1 MVGIK
6 LKEFQEKCVE
16 ELLEQ
21 TVFGEK
27 KEILLQAPTG
37 SGKTI
42 MLLEYIDRFLLENKD
57 YVFVWLTPGSGE
69 LEEQSKNKMNQ
80 LLKNRT
86 TKTLNEVLTTGFE
99 EQDTAFINWENVTK
113 KGNTALRE
121 LEKSNLYDRIE
132 QAQNNGIKFIVII
145 DEEHRNKTEK
155 AESITNLFNAKHT
168 VRVSATTKR
177 NDEAYNIKIS
187 EMEVI
192 NSGLITKSLYINQGI
207 ENNILLDDEIE
218 YLLKLAIN
226 KRRQIRNTCT
236 ELGVNYNPLVIIQ
249 LPSMSEN
256 LIEKIEQYLEKEGFT
271 YDNGLLAIWLADR
284 KENIENI
291 SDNTS
296 EQCFLIMKQAI
307 STGWDCPRAKVLVK
321 IRENMHEDFE
331 IQTLGRIRRMPEGKH
346 YGNEVL
352 DNCYL
357 YTFDDEYTETVKH
370 ELGRQ
375 ASNVKSLF
383 VKDEFR
389 KFKLYKEVKNTE
401 ADNFAPREA
410 FYAIYEYYCK
420 EYNLE
425 NSQEKQSNDGDNK
438 EENKESNKVKLAK
451 AGYNFN
457 QNITNEVV
465 QGSAI
470 ELNKKNFINS
480 EKIRI
485 QSSVDTY
492 KNGIDLRHSINVI
505 ATKIGMVYQYLS
517 PILQRLFLGNVEFPE
532 KILKLTKKEFYAFII
547 NNERKL
553 EYDILNAVIQ
563 KREQRVKLQTEFKK
577 VKEFIFP
584 ERITVKYNK
593 KDPSL
598 SEMSKNVYYGY
609 PSTTIKS
616 ASEEKFEK
624 YCEAS
629 SKIKYWYKN
638 GESSDEFFSIVYLD
652 KMNKAWTFYPDY
664 IVGDTK
670 GNIWIIET
678 KGGEDAYGYS
688 KNIDIKIE
696 NKYEALKTYAQK
708 YNLKWG
714 FVRDIDEELYI
725 SNADEYI
732 ENMKSTNW
740 INLKNYE
747 I

>member
-1 MVGIK
+1 
-6 LKEFQEKCVE
+6 
-16 ELLEQ
+16 
-21 TVFGEK
+21 
-27 KEILLQAPTG
+27 
-37 SGKTI
+37 
-42 MLLEYIDRFLLENKD
+42 
-57 YVFVWLTPGSGE
+57 
-69 LEEQSKNKMNQ
+69 
-80 LLKNRT
+80 
-86 TKTLNEVLTTGFE
+86 
-99 EQDTAFINWENVTK
+99 
-113 KGNTALRE
+113 
-121 LEKSNLYDRIE
+121 
-132 QAQNNGIKFIVII
+132 
-145 DEEHRNKTEK
+145 
-155 AESITNLFNAKHT
+155 
-168 VRVSATTKR
+168 
-177 NDEAYNIKIS
+177 
-187 EMEVI
+187 MEVI

-236 ELGVNYNPLVIIQ
+236 GLGVNYNPLVIIQ

-389 KFKLYKEVKNTE
+389 KFKLYKEVKNTD

-517 PILQRLFLGNVEFPE
+517 PILQRLFLGNVEFQ
-532 KILKLTKKEFYAFII
+532 KKY
-547 NNERKL
+547 
-553 EYDILNAVIQ
+553 
-563 KREQRVKLQTEFKK
+563 
-577 VKEFIFP
+577 
-584 ERITVKYNK
+584 
-593 KDPSL
+593 
-598 SEMSKNVYYGY
+598 
-609 PSTTIKS
+609 
-616 ASEEKFEK
+616 
-624 YCEAS
+624 
-629 SKIKYWYKN
+629 
-638 GESSDEFFSIVYLD
+638 
-652 KMNKAWTFYPDY
+652 
-664 IVGDTK
+664 
-670 GNIWIIET
+670 
-678 KGGEDAYGYS
+678 
-688 KNIDIKIE
+688 
-696 NKYEALKTYAQK
+696 
-708 YNLKWG
+708 
-714 FVRDIDEELYI
+714 
-725 SNADEYI
+725 
-732 ENMKSTNW
+732 
-740 INLKNYE
+740 
-747 I
+747 

>member
-1 MVGIK
+1 MINIK
-6 LKEFQEKCVE
+6 LKDFQERCVG

-21 TVFGEK
+21 TVFGER

-37 SGKTI
+37 SGKTVI
-42 MLLEYIDRFLLENKD
+42 LLEYIDRFLLENKN

-69 LEEQSKNKMNQ
+69 LEEQSMKKMIK
-80 LLKNRT
+80 LLPNRA
-86 TKTLNEVLTTGFE
+86 TKTLEDVLTNGFE

-113 KGNTALRE
+113 KGNTALKE
-121 LEKSNLYDRIE
+121 LEKSNLYDRVE
-132 QAQNNGIKFIVII
+132 EAQEDGIKFIVII

-155 AESITNLFNAKHT
+155 AENITHLFEPEHI

-207 ENNILLDDEIE
+207 ENDVVLNNEIE

-226 KRRQIRNTCT
+226 KRRAIRSSYT
-236 ELGVNYNPLVIIQ
+236 ENGINVNPLVIIQ
-249 LPSMSEN
+249 LPSMSEE
-256 LIEKIEQYLEKEGFT
+256 LIEQIEQYLSKEGFT
-271 YDNGLLAIWLADR
+271 YENKLLAIWLADK

-291 SDNTS
+291 SGNNA

-331 IQTLGRIRRMPEGKH
+331 IQTLGRIRRMPEAKH

-357 YTFDDEYTETVKH
+357 YTFDDQYTETVKH
-370 ELGRQ
+370 ELGRH
-375 ASNVKSLF
+375 AANVKALF
-383 VKDEFR
+383 VRDEYR
-389 KFKLYKEVKNTE
+389 NFKLYKEVKNTD

-410 FYAIYEYYCK
+410 FFAIYEYYM
-420 EYNLE
+420 ERYNLT
-425 NSQEKQSNDGDNK
+425 NP
-438 EENKESNKVKLAK
+438 EENKEALTKV
-451 AGYNFN
+451 GYNFN
-457 QNITNEVV
+457 QNITNNIL
-465 QGSAI
+465 QGNAVEI
-470 ELNKKNFINS
+470 NKKNFIKS

-485 QSSVDTY
+485 QSTVDTY
-492 KNGIDLRHSINVI
+492 KNGLDLRHSINVI
-505 ATKIGMVYQYLS
+505 ASRIGMIYQYLS
-517 PILQRLFLGNVEFPE
+517 PILQRLFLGNIEFPQ
-532 KILKLTKKEFYAFII
+532 KILKLNKKEFYAFII

-553 EYDILNAVIQ
+553 EYDILDAVIQ
-563 KREQRVKLQTEFKK
+563 KREQRVKLQKEFKK
-577 VKEFIFP
+577 TEEFYFP

-593 KDPSL
+593 KDSSL
-598 SEMSKNVYYGY
+598 SEMVKNVYYGY

-616 ASEEKFEK
+616 QSEEKFEK
-624 YCEAS
+624 YCEES
-629 SKIKYWYKN
+629 EKVKFWYKN
-638 GESSDEFFSIVYLD
+638 GESTSEFFSIVYLD

-664 IVGDTK
+664 IVGDTA

-678 KGGEDAYGYS
+678 KGGEDSYGYS
-688 KNIDIKIE
+688 KNIDIKVE
-696 NKYEALKTYAQK
+696 NKYQALKVYAEK

-714 FVRDIDEELYI
+714 FIRDIDDLIFI
-725 SNADEYI
+725 SNSDEYV
-732 ENMKSTNW
+732 EDMKDPSWTNVKYY
-740 INLKNYE
+740 L
-747 I
+747 

>member
-21 TVFGEK
+21 SVFGEK
-27 KEILLQAPTG
+27 KEILIQAPTG
-37 SGKTI
+37 SGKTVI
-42 MLLEYIDRFLLENKD
+42 LLEYIDRFLLENKN

-69 LEEQSKNKMNQ
+69 LEEQSQNKMNK
-80 LLKNRT
+80 LLTNRT
-86 TKTLNEVLTTGFE
+86 TKTLSDVLNNGFE
-99 EQDTAFINWENVTK
+99 AQDTAFINWENVTK

-121 LEKSNLYDRIE
+121 LEKSNLYDRVE
-132 QAQNNGIKFIVII
+132 NAKSEGIKFIVIV

-155 AESITNLFNAKHT
+155 AENITELFGPEHI

-177 NDEAYNIKIS
+177 NDEAYNIKIN

-207 ENNILLDDEIE
+207 ENDILLNDEIE

-226 KRRQIRNTCT
+226 KRREIRNACT
-236 ELGVNYNPLVIIQ
+236 ENGMNYNPLVIIQ
-249 LPSMSEN
+249 LPSMSED
-256 LIEKIEQYLEKEGFT
+256 LIEKIEKYLNKEGFT
-271 YDNGLLAIWLADR
+271 YANGLLAIWLADR

-291 SDNTS
+291 SENTS
-296 EQCFLIMKQAI
+296 NQCFLIMKQAI

-331 IQTLGRIRRMPEGKH
+331 IQTLGRIRRMPEAKH
-346 YGNEVL
+346 YGNELL
-352 DNCYL
+352 DNCFL

-370 ELGRQ
+370 ELGRH

-383 VKDEFR
+383 VRDEYR
-389 KFKLYKEVKNTE
+389 NFKLYKEVKNIE

-410 FYAIYEYYCK
+410 FFAIYEYFCN

-425 NSQEKQSNDGDNK
+425 KPENNK
-438 EENKESNKVKLAK
+438 EKLEK

-457 QNITNEVV
+457 QNITNDIL
-465 QGSAI
+465 QGNAV
-470 ELNKKNFINS
+470 ELSKKNFINS

-485 QSSVDTY
+485 QSTVDTY
-492 KNGIDLRHSINVI
+492 KNGLDLRHSINVI
-505 ATKIGMVYQYLS
+505 ASRIGMIYQYLS
-517 PILQRLFLGNVEFPE
+517 PILQRLFLGNVAFEQ
-532 KILKLTKKEFYAFII
+532 KILKLNKKEFYAFII

-553 EYDILNAVIQ
+553 EYDILDAVIQ
-563 KREQRVKLQTEFKK
+563 KREQRVKLQKEFKK
-577 VKEFIFP
+577 IEEFRFP

-598 SEMSKNVYYGY
+598 QEMAKSVYYGY
-609 PSTTIKS
+609 PSTTLKS

-624 YCEAS
+624 YCEES
-629 SKIKYWYKN
+629 QKIKFWYKN
-638 GESSDEFFSIVYLD
+638 GESSNEFFSIVYLD

-664 IVGDTK
+664 IVGDTS

-678 KGGEDAYGYS
+678 KGGEDSYGHS
-688 KNIDIKIE
+688 KNIDIKVE
-696 NKYEALKTYAQK
+696 NKYQALKVYAKK

-714 FVRDIDEELYI
+714 FIRDIDDQIFI
-725 SNADEYI
+725 SNSEEYV
-732 ENMKSTNW
+732 EDMKDRSWTNVKYY
-740 INLKNYE
+740 L
-747 I
+747 

>member
-1 MVGIK
+1 MLGIN

-42 MLLEYIDRFLLENKD
+42 ILLEYIDRFLLENKN

-69 LEEQSKNKMNQ
+69 LEEQSKKKMDKF
-80 LLKNRT
+80 LKNRA
-86 TKTLNEVLTTGFE
+86 TKTIQDILTNGFE

-121 LEKSNLYDRIE
+121 LEKSNLYDQIE
-132 QAQNNGIKFIVII
+132 IAKNDGIKFLIII

-155 AESITNLFNAKHT
+155 AEYITQLFHPEHII
-168 VRVSATTKR
+168 RVSATTKR
-177 NDEAYNIKIS
+177 NDEAYNIKID
-187 EMEVI
+187 EKEVI

-218 YLLKLAIN
+218 YLLKLAID
-226 KRRQIRNTCT
+226 KRRAVRNACT
-236 ELGVNYNPLVIIQ
+236 ENGIQYNPLVIIQ

-256 LIEKIEQYLEKEGFT
+256 LIEKIENYLNKQGFN
-271 YDNGLLAIWLADR
+271 YENGLLAIWLADR
-284 KENIENI
+284 KENIERI
-291 SDNTS
+291 SENTS

-307 STGWDCPRAKVLVK
+307 STGWDCPRAKILVK

-331 IQTLGRIRRMPEGKH
+331 IQTLGRIRRMPEGIH
-346 YGNEVL
+346 YENELL

-370 ELGRQ
+370 ELGRS

-383 VKDEFR
+383 VRDEYR
-389 KFKLYKEVKNTE
+389 NFKLFKETKNTE
-401 ADNFAPREA
+401 VDNFAPREA
-410 FYAIYEYYCK
+410 FYAIYEYFCQ
-420 EYNLE
+420 EYNLIGIE
-425 NSQEKQSNDGDNK
+425 TNKDMLEQS
-438 EENKESNKVKLAK
+438 
-451 AGYNFN
+451 GYNFN

-465 QGSAI
+465 QGNAI

-480 EKIRI
+480 EKIKI
-485 QSSVDTY
+485 QSTVDTY
-492 KNGIDLRHSINVI
+492 KNGLDLRHSINMI
-505 ATKIGMVYQYLS
+505 ASKIGMVYQYLS
-517 PILQRLFLGNVEFPE
+517 PILQRLFLGNIPFPQ
-532 KILKLTKKEFYAFII
+532 KILKLSKKEFYSFII
-547 NNERKL
+547 NNEKKL
-553 EYDILNAVIQ
+553 SYDILDAVIQ
-563 KREQRVKLQTEFKK
+563 KREQRVKLQKEFKRIE
-577 VKEFIFP
+577 EFRFP

-593 KDPSL
+593 KDKNL

-609 PSTTIKS
+609 PSSTLKS
-616 ASEEKFEK
+616 QSEEKFEK
-624 YCEAS
+624 YCEQS
-629 SKIKYWYKN
+629 SKIKFWYKN
-638 GESSDEFFSIVYLD
+638 GESSNEFFSIVYLD

-664 IVGDTK
+664 IVGDIYD
-670 GNIWIIET
+670 NIWIIET
-678 KGGEDAYGYS
+678 KGGEDAYGHS

-696 NKYEALKTYAQK
+696 NKYESLKMYAEK

-714 FVRDIDEELYI
+714 FIRDIEDEIFI
-725 SNADEYI
+725 SFADDYKED
-732 ENMKSTNW
+732 MKNDNW
-740 INLKNYE
+740 VNVKN
-747 I
+747 IL